1 MGASA
6 STQLPALTTVQSCDT
21 ARFMGTWFV
30 IAVKPTALETT
41 SSNAVEKYTLMD
53 EKENYDVDIDFKY
66 NGKEDPFNCKVKSL
80 PQKGWI
86 QGKRS
91 NSGDW
96 KVSPCWPIKME
107 YPIIEL
113 DDKDYSYAVI
123 GYPSRAYCWILARQP
138 VMDEKIYTDLKT
150 RLVENHQYNL
160 DGLRKVP
167 QKWTEDERT
176 KRGLDGKEIPDSLL
190 MKK

>member
-1 MGASA
+1 
-6 STQLPALTTVQSCDT
+6 
-21 ARFMGTWFV
+21 MGTWFV
-30 IAVKPTALETT
+30 IAVKPTVLETT
-41 SSNAVEKYTLMD
+41 CSNAVEKYTLMD
-53 EKENYDVDIDFKY
+53 EKENYDVDIDFKF
-66 NGKEDPFNCKVKSL
+66 NGKEDPFNSKVKSL

-86 QGKRS
+86 QGKRA

-96 KVSPCWPIKME
+96 KVSPCWPIKMT

-113 DDKDYSYAVI
+113 DEKDYSYAVI
-123 GYPSRAYCWILARQP
+123 GYPSRDYCWILARKP

-167 QKWTEDERT
+167 QKWTEEERT
-176 KRGLDGKEIPDSLL
+176 KRGLDGKEVPDSFL